1 VGQLR
6 LERQGASG
14 GPQPAALRCADNTA
28 AHLKSYDH
36 DPGTTEA
43 IGEDKRERQ
52 VKYFKGIKE
61 LFSKKAPRP

>member
-1 VGQLR
+1 MGQLR

-43 IGEDKRERQ
+43 IGESNREIQ
-52 VKYFKGIKE
+52 GK
-61 LFSKKAPRP
+61 